1 MIAFHTAAAG
11 ALNATRMFDRA
22 ATKVAQSA
30 GGDTNTLLGAVVD
43 QSEAR
48 TAFAANLAVMKT
60 AEEMTGRLLDMKI

>member
-1 MIAFHTAAAG
+1 MIAFNTAAAG

-30 GGDTNTLLGAVVD
+30 GSDMSTLLGAVVV

-60 AEEMTGRLLDMKI
+60 AEEMTGRLLDLKI